1 MATGA
6 AGRGPMRASHADRE
20 QVIDVLKVA
29 FAQGMLAK
37 DEFDVRVSQAFASR
51 TYAELAAVTANLPA
65 EPTAAQPPR
74 PARTPDGT
82 IRPGRLMAVGT
93 ALYAGVWAF
102 TFALPW
108 PRNSEGDPPRP
119 LGFLFFPSTLIYLF
133 VLLIVVAN
141 VLVLWQEK
149 RSGGRPAPSA
159 GGQPPPNRPQG
170 CSSPSPHRASWSGA
184 RPQVAPT
191 SPPPP
196 NTRDSR
202 R

>member
-1 MATGA
+1 MAADA
-6 AGRGPMRASHADRE
+6 AGRGPIRASHADRE

-29 FAQGMLAK
+29 FVQGMLAK

-51 TYAELAAVTANLPA
+51 TYAELAALTANLPA
-65 EPTAAQPPR
+65 ESAAAQPPR
-74 PARTPDGT
+74 SARTPDGT

-141 VLVLWQEK
+141 VLVL
-149 RSGGRPAPSA
+149 
-159 GGQPPPNRPQG
+159 
-170 CSSPSPHRASWSGA
+170 
-184 RPQVAPT
+184 
-191 SPPPP
+191 
-196 NTRDSR
+196 
-202 R
+202 